1 MYRLMAVIRGL
12 RQSTKDQEL
21 IVGNVASGWTPVRNP
36 QSKYF
41 ITEDQYSEA
50 SYPPFVT
57 GPSYLVS
64 RSAVNHLFAA
74 AMEHPFLH
82 LEDVFLTGII
92 AEQCGIPRR
101 LATEFRNNA
110 VRIPVRFMGCTLLR
124 TIAIHKVEPLEQA
137 KMSKMAQNPQ
147 CGSGRKNGKAAV
159 AAAAKYTKP

>member
-82 LEDVFLTGII
+82 LEDVFLTGFA
-92 AEQCGIPRR
+92 AENCVIS
-101 LATEFRNNA
+101 
-110 VRIPVRFMGCTLLR
+110 RF
-124 TIAIHKVEPLEQA
+124 IE
-137 KMSKMAQNPQ
+137 
-147 CGSGRKNGKAAV
+147 
-159 AAAAKYTKP
+159 

>member
-1 MYRLMAVIRGL
+1 MHRLMAMIRGL
-12 RQSTKDQEL
+12 RQASKNTEL
-21 IVGNVASGWTPVRNP
+21 IIGNVASGWTPVRNP

-64 RSAVNHLFAA
+64 RSAVNRIFNAA
-74 AMEHPFLH
+74 LDHPFLH

-101 LATEFRNNA
+101 LATEFRNNP
-110 VRIPVRFMGCTLLR
+110 VRIPARFLGCTLLR
-124 TIAIHKVEPLEQA
+124 TIAIHKVEPFEQV
-137 KMSKMAQNPQ
+137 KMAGMAQNPQ
-147 CGSGRKNGKAAV
+147 CGKKSHKFKS
-159 AAAAKYTKP
+159 KTSEP